1 MTLLKSNLIFF
12 KTLLFFLFDS
22 LALWN
27 VSPKQKNK
35 FELVLLVRQ
44 DAIGDYILWLDTA
57 KEYRKLFP
65 PGKYKITLVGNS
77 LWCGLAKELPYWDE
91 VVQVDVKRFKTFSR
105 YRWKLLRQVKHL
117 GAVIAVQPT
126 YSREYYQGDALVRAS
141 SAKRKISS
149 VGDMSNRNQ
158 FKQILA
164 DNWYTELIPASPTL
178 LTELERNAEF
188 FSGFSRTS
196 YLTRSPKL
204 NIPESWLSLDWK
216 DKLFYV
222 FVPGASTV
230 WKEWPTSFFANLA
243 EKVHQQTGWGGII
256 CGTQNEH
263 VIAQQILNQCDVPL
277 QNMAGQ
283 TELTD
288 LAGLL
293 SQSQLAISNDSG
305 AAHISAAV
313 GTPTVCISGGGHFG
327 RFVPYPELP
336 GQTNHLEVVYHKMP
350 CYGCNWE
357 CVYTIKEGESAPC
370 ITNVSV
376 DAVWEKVKPLLT
388 S

>member
-1 MTLLKSNLIFF
+1 MTPSSLIMNL
-12 KTLLFFLFDS
+12 D
-22 LALWN
+22 
-27 VSPKQKNK
+27 
-35 FELVLLVRQ
+35 
-44 DAIGDYILWLDTA
+44 
-57 KEYRKLFP
+57 
-65 PGKYKITLVGNS
+65 
-77 LWCGLAKELPYWDE
+77 
-91 VVQVDVKRFKTFSR
+91 
-105 YRWKLLRQVKHL
+105 
-117 GAVIAVQPT
+117 
-126 YSREYYQGDALVRAS
+126 
-141 SAKRKISS
+141 
-149 VGDMSNRNQ
+149 
-158 FKQILA
+158 
-164 DNWYTELIPASPTL
+164 SPTL

-204 NIPESWLSLDWK
+204 NIPESWLSPDWK

-277 QNMAGQ
+277 KNMAGQ

-305 AAHISAAV
+305 AAHISAAI
-313 GTPTVCISGGGHFG
+313 GTPTVCILGGGHFG

-336 GQTNHLEVVYHKMP
+336 GHTNHLEVVYHKMS

-376 DAVWEKVKPLLT
+376 DAVWEKVKPLIT
-388 S
+388 N